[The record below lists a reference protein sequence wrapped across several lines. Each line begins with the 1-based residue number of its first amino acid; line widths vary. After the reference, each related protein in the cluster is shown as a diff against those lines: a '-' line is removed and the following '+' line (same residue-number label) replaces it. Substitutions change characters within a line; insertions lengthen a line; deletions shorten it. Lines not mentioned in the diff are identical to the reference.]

1 MSDAIATRQ
10 QQTPAQRYG
19 ALIETI
25 ANKELTRLFT
35 GKDGAAAAAGVAL
48 AFRSAVAQS
57 EQPDALLNCS
67 PTSIAM
73 CVANSARYRILPGG
87 SNPGVYL
94 VPKGGQL
101 GWWLTH
107 RGMCALVERTGKH
120 LDVKPVFAFDKF
132 EIEYGL
138 NPRLVHVPGK
148 GAKGWDTLAGVYV
161 IVRDMATNRPIDMV
175 YMERDEIQER
185 RRAAG
190 TQKVWNNWP
199 IPQAMKTAIK
209 YAIARGMVVLDEE
222 SRGVLSADAEATDV
236 IDTTATVVPQTAAQ
250 RLDAALGITQGPD
263 PVDYGD
269 ENARL
274 NDRERVAVN
283 TTSTPAGNEQEVNPY
298 ATFTATLAAKG
309 IDAEAVSEWWTI
321 DHPDHDLTKWAAADL
336 TTFAGDLVGNV
347 GGMLDKFRASPFG
360 GAK

>member
-10 QQTPAQRYG
+10 PSTPAQKYG
-19 ALIETI
+19 ALIENI

-35 GKDGAAAAAGVAL
+35 GPDGAAAAAGVAL

-94 VPKGGQL
+94 VPKAGQL

-120 LDVKPVFAFDKF
+120 LDVKPVYAFDTF

-138 NPRLVHVPGK
+138 NPRLVHVPKK
-148 GAKGWDTLAGVYV
+148 GAKTWENLAGVYV
-161 IVRDMATNRPIDMV
+161 IVRDIQTNRAIDML
-175 YMERDEIQER
+175 YMDREEIQER
-185 RRAAG
+185 RNKAG
-190 TQKVWNNWP
+190 TQKVWSVWP

-222 SRGVLSADAEATDV
+222 TRGVLSADAEASDV

-269 ENARL
+269 EAARL

-283 TTSTPAGNEQEVNPY
+283 ATSEPVTQGQEQATPY
-298 ATFTATLAAKG
+298 AAFVATLAAKN
-309 IDAEAVSEWWTI
+309 IDAEALGAWWAETNPA
-321 DHPDHDLTKWAAADL
+321 DGHPRTWVRGLAEFAADVCADGSPIL
-336 TTFAGDLVGNV
+336 AS
-347 GGMLDKFRASPFG
+347 FRAAG
-360 GAK
+360 GGK